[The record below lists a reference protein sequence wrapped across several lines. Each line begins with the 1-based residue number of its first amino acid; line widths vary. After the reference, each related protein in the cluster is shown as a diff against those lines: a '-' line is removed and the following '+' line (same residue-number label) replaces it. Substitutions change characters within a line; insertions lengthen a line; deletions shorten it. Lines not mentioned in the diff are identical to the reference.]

1 MKGLVDLFKK
11 RKGRAGG
18 EGRYLTSE
26 QQQQQQHQ
34 QPHHNSQHSKR
45 KYDRYH
51 PQNDRRKELGHNTIT
66 SNNRKPNP
74 HYEYERSRN
83 HNQVNDQDVEYPDN
97 GSTSF
102 NYDNDEERLN
112 SYQQGM
118 KNVSSSSSSIMSPIS
133 YFSSSLEDDDDKE
146 GASTTS
152 SFNDNLLAS
161 ERQQRRWHQK
171 HQSKT
176 VNSRN
181 QRIKVKKGGGGE
193 DRKRKRKKKNQ
204 QQLLKLLTR
213 EELFELPA
221 RELRKKCQMLGL
233 DASRV
238 VEKEDLVL
246 LIHEFYKQQ
255 SNNGQVVAMQ
265 GFRHHH
271 GDRRSDTNTGMHYH
285 SPQPST
291 MNKYQLQ
298 TFTSP
303 INSTNLP
310 LLNDENEQMVEI
322 LFEIIPYYGQGDLSI
337 DSIVKDT
344 IQRLPLYCL
353 ESKDV
358 SAGNSL
364 MMLACQV
371 GAIDLVSMLLSRGSD
386 PNSQNRFGE
395 SCLHFVC
402 YNDSYFPDI
411 AKVRD

>member
-26 QQQQQQHQ
+26 QQQHQ

-102 NYDNDEERLN
+102 NYNDEERLN

-118 KNVSSSSSSIMSPIS
+118 KNVSSSSSIMSPIS

-193 DRKRKRKKKNQ
+193 DHKRKRKKKNQQQQ

-255 SNNGQVVAMQ
+255 SNNGQLVAMQ

-271 GDRRSDTNTGMHYH
+271 GDRHSDTNTGMHYH